1 MDPLSTVLPIILY
14 ILTSFLVIV
23 LIVLGI
29 KLIRTVDKFNDL
41 ADDVAKKVNS
51 LNSFFGIMDMITDKL
66 SFLSDK
72 LVDNIASLITK
83 VFTRKDKRKDE
94 DNYE

>member
-1 MDPLSTVLPIILY
+1 MEFLNTVLPIILY
-14 ILTSFLVIV
+14 ILTSFLVII

-29 KLIRTVDKFNDL
+29 KLIRTIDRFNEL
-41 ADDVAKKVNS
+41 ADDITNKVKS

-72 LVDNIASLITK
+72 LVDNIASFITRI
-83 VFTRKDKRKDE
+83 FIRKDKRKDN
-94 DNYE
+94 NYE

>member
-1 MDPLSTVLPIILY
+1 METLSTVLPIILY
-14 ILTSFLVIV
+14 ILTSLLVII

-29 KLIRTVDKFNDL
+29 KLIRTIDKVNDL
-41 ADDVAKKVNS
+41 ADDVVKKVNS

-72 LVDNIASLITK
+72 LVDSVASLITK
-83 VFTRKDKRKDE
+83 IFIRKDKRKDE
-94 DNYE
+94 NNE